1 MPIPVAIF
9 LLVGLG
15 LIAKG
20 FTMKRRGESAGE
32 KWILGGAVAMFLGA
46 IALLNSGAAG

>member
-1 MPIPVAIF
+1 MPIPAAIL

-32 KWILGGAVAMFLGA
+32 KWILGGAVAMFLSV
-46 IALLNSGAAG
+46 IVLLNSGAAG